1 MVGLACHWAKK
12 KNLGDSPVSFVFEIW
27 NTFATEKPWLIT
39 DPVAPSLRAP
49 LHQAPKKGALV
60 GSSSAHSFLNAISS
74 GRFFERQ
81 MNLNKRCF
89 STCFLGHFLGEKNTE
104 KEWLVARE
112 DENETSSQLRSKTKK
127 TQCFGIPF
135 WVWFRS
141 AKCCTNLQDITR
153 EVLALPPKKQPP
165 EKVPPLCC
173 EQWAM
178 GNLRSWSL
186 LRRWKAKC

>member
-141 AKCCTNLQDITR
+141 AKCCTNLPRRTSHGRCWHYYPQR
-153 EVLALPPKKQPP
+153 
-165 EKVPPLCC
+165 
-173 EQWAM
+173 
-178 GNLRSWSL
+178 NSRLR
-186 LRRWKAKC
+186 KCRHFAASNELWET